1 LIVTY
6 SSFSVSPLSFT
17 NSFPFGSK
25 RGFKRSSTLAGQR
38 FAFSKTTQSLHLIA
52 YKLKE
57 KKVSF
62 PNTDIFLVSSPKTK
76 SMIVLSIFEVIY
88 Q

>member
-6 SSFSVSPLSFT
+6 SPFSVSPLSFT

-25 RGFKRSSTLAGQR
+25 RGFKRSSILTGQR
-38 FAFSKTTQSLHLIA
+38 FAFSKTTQSLRLIA

-62 PNTDIFLVSSPKTK
+62 PNREIFLVSSPQTK
-76 SMIVLSIFEVIY
+76 SIIVLSRFEVIY